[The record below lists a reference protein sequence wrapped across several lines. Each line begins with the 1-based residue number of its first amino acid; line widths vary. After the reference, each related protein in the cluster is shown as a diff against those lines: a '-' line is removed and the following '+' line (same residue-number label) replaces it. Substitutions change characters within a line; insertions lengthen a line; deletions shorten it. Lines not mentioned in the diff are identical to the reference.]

1 MKKSR
6 SGSSKAN
13 LFCLLAGVLL
23 TVSSLFGLKNA
34 AKEPEIGRT
43 VYQKIEAQAVK
54 QQKGDK
60 PKSNEF
66 QKVQIDFKRLSKIN
80 KDIIGWLLFDQ
91 NGISYPVVLGRDN
104 EEYLYQTA
112 DKTKN
117 AAGSI
122 FLDALCSADFE
133 DSHTII
139 YGHNMRDLSM
149 FGKLKQYR
157 LEEGYYEK
165 NRFFTIYTPK
175 KILRYEIFAWYEA
188 PDDDSVYQVGFT
200 ADQAFGGFVEKMRQR
215 SLKET
220 GILAD
225 QWDKVVTLSTC
236 SGEGR
241 RFLVHGKRISA
252 TPYL

>member
-1 MKKSR
+1 
-6 SGSSKAN
+6 
-13 LFCLLAGVLL
+13 
-23 TVSSLFGLKNA
+23 
-34 AKEPEIGRT
+34 
-43 VYQKIEAQAVK
+43 
-54 QQKGDK
+54 
-60 PKSNEF
+60 
-66 QKVQIDFKRLSKIN
+66 
-80 KDIIGWLLFDQ
+80 
-91 NGISYPVVLGRDN
+91 
-104 EEYLYQTA
+104 
-112 DKTKN
+112 
-117 AAGSI
+117 
-122 FLDALCSADFE
+122 
-133 DSHTII
+133 
-139 YGHNMRDLSM
+139 MRDFSM

-252 TPYL
+252 TPYP